1 MRWQI
6 KRQRDPTQNG
16 LTHTIISQFELK
28 FLILL
33 SIHTHMYIMLR
44 HHKETECNHEMTCVT
59 YYYFSFLIFLSSLQL
74 FFIPLSFFPFLNVV
88 IIMRVYS
95 GSIVFPFFFFLI
107 ISLFMFLPIYS
118 S

>member
-59 YYYFSFLIFLSSLQL
+59 YYSFFLFLFSSLVFNCFSSRSL
-74 FFIPLSFFPFLNVV
+74 FFPF
-88 IIMRVYS
+88 
-95 GSIVFPFFFFLI
+95 
-107 ISLFMFLPIYS
+107 
-118 S
+118 